1 MFAWRERKKV
11 TRASRGVEEKQGN
24 AAGAERGEIG
34 PADSE
39 HARSEGG
46 KRPERRTMVD
56 EASVDLYAVLGV
68 SRQSKD
74 IEIRRAYR
82 NLITREHPDKG
93 GDAQR

>member
-1 MFAWRERKKV
+1 MARKKKV
-11 TRASRGVEEKQGN
+11 TRVRRRNKGTLPAPNEERSGQQT
-24 AAGAERGEIG
+24 
-34 PADSE
+34 SE

>member
-1 MFAWRERKKV
+1 
-11 TRASRGVEEKQGN
+11 
-24 AAGAERGEIG
+24 
-34 PADSE
+34 
-39 HARSEGG
+39 
-46 KRPERRTMVD
+46 MVD

-68 SRQSKD
+68 SRQSTD